1 MLNSQL
7 RTVISFSLYGNVEN
21 YFRGLIENCKR
32 INEIYPNFWIYLF
45 IGNDFDHHIYD
56 HKLDKF
62 SNILLFQTGKSGPE
76 NRSHRFFAIDF
87 PEVGIMFSRDL
98 DSIVNLRDQYC
109 INQFIKSDKKFQIIR
124 DHPHH
129 STQILA
135 GMWGIKKG
143 LLQTN
148 IRDLFNRF
156 KIQGSFGIIKQIKF
170 ENESDQHFLA
180 QIIYPIVKYDALIF
194 DEYFNYPNEQPQ
206 KILTDTVYFPESNS
220 YDYVG
225 RPIPNWDEKNEIK
238 T

>member
-1 MLNSQL
+1 ML
-7 RTVISFSLYGNVEN
+7 RTVISFSLYGSVEN

-32 INEIYPNFWIYLF
+32 INEIYPNFWIYVF
-45 IGNDFDHHIYD
+45 IGNDFDHHILD
-56 HKLDKF
+56 DKLDNF
-62 SNILLFQTGKSGPE
+62 TNVLVFQTGKSGLE

-109 INQFIKSDKKFQIIR
+109 INKFIESDKKFQIIR
-124 DHPHH
+124 DHQNH

-156 KIQGSFGIIKQIKF
+156 KMQRTFGITKQIKF
-170 ENESDQHFLA
+170 ETESDQHFLA
-180 QIIYPIVKYDALIF
+180 KFIYPIVMHDALVF

-206 KILTDTVYFPESNS
+206 KILVDTFYFPPNNR
-220 YDYVG
+220 YDFVG
-225 RPIPNWDEKNEIK
+225 QPIFDWNEYFKIINHN
-238 T
+238 